1 MESFRQGPR
10 PLAMSSTVESQ
21 GQARTNTGTCIV
33 CYTHQHTIQIKI
45 LNSDNTGTYIN
56 TVRRSGTWQVMERG
70 FKAAFCLF
78 QFPAACCR
86 IKICVQPSLLH
97 HPDPGTSTHSRR
109 INSFCK
115 NTLEFKFKSEAA
127 VCYYFPL
134 RAGRPLNLF
143 SRSGFRPPPYLF
155 RLNNALGTVL

>member
-1 MESFRQGPR
+1 
-10 PLAMSSTVESQ
+10 MSSTVESQ

-115 NTLEFKFKSEAA
+115 NTLEFIPKVKQIGPGGPRGLPISVREGPRRGSEKNRS
-127 VCYYFPL
+127 L
-134 RAGRPLNLF
+134 TKRATAGINQAN
-143 SRSGFRPPPYLF
+143 GF
-155 RLNNALGTVL
+155 NMGATI